1 MKRPKATQDKV
12 LAGLEITG
20 FLMKIAKNII
30 YKKLL

>member
-20 FLMKIAKNII
+20 FLMKMAKNII
-30 YKKLL
+30 